1 MNAKKKEAVFT
12 LGKNIIE
19 GVLLMQ
25 RRVAMNEIGES
36 DFDVY
41 LDNIKFNID
50 ELCKQV
56 KES

>member
-25 RRVAMNEIGES
+25 RRVAMNEIRES
-36 DFDVY
+36 EFDVY

>member
-1 MNAKKKEAVFT
+1 MNAKKKEALFT

-36 DFDVY
+36 EFDVY

>member
-36 DFDVY
+36 EFDVY
-41 LDNIKFNID
+41 LDNIKFNVD

-56 KES
+56 KEN

>member
-25 RRVAMNEIGES
+25 RRVAMNEIGERE
-36 DFDVY
+36 FDVY
-41 LDNIKFNID
+41 LDNIKLNVD

-56 KES
+56 KEN